1 MRALVIIF
9 AVLFSLPLC
18 AKTKVDVLAK
28 SSVFAQFEQ
37 WQARQT
43 ETPTQAELDLGVS
56 LAKARRLELSELI
69 QNDPDLALQYAL
81 SAGAQAALPG
91 SAAARRSARAS
102 EPR

>member
-18 AKTKVDVLAK
+18 AKAKVDAPVK

-43 ETPTQAELDLGVS
+43 ETPTQAELDLGVT

-69 QNDPDLALQYAL
+69 QNAPDLALQHAMNA
-81 SAGAQAALPG
+81 SAQAVLDRK
-91 SAAARRSARAS
+91 SVV
-102 EPR
+102 